1 MYNELKEVLNK
12 LKKTHE
18 IIFVNDGSN
27 DKTEEIINSI
37 KDKNFKPIHFR
48 RNFGQ
53 TAAIDAGFK
62 ASTGDIIVTLDAD
75 LQNDPKD
82 ISRLLTGIEQGYDI
96 VAGWRANRKDT
107 FSKKFISKGA
117 KFLRGAIL
125 KDKLKDSGCT
135 LRAYKK
141 ECVENLNLYGEMH
154 RFIHIILKN
163 KGFKIAQIKV
173 NHRERIYG
181 QTKYNMSRTF
191 KSLLDMVLLNFWS
204 KFSTRPIHFLGGI
217 GLASMIFGFLITAYL
232 VIIKLFFNQA
242 IGDRPLLIFAVLFII
257 FGTLFLM
264 FGVLA
269 DILIKIYYQ
278 KEKQYT
284 IK

>member
-1 MYNELKEVLNK
+1 
-12 LKKTHE
+12 
-18 IIFVNDGSN
+18 
-27 DKTEEIINSI
+27 
-37 KDKNFKPIHFR
+37 
-48 RNFGQ
+48 
-53 TAAIDAGFK
+53 
-62 ASTGDIIVTLDAD
+62 
-75 LQNDPKD
+75 
-82 ISRLLTGIEQGYDI
+82 
-96 VAGWRANRKDT
+96 
-107 FSKKFISKGA
+107 
-117 KFLRGAIL
+117 
-125 KDKLKDSGCT
+125 
-135 LRAYKK
+135 
-141 ECVENLNLYGEMH
+141 MH